1 MPDGT
6 RMTSTSEAF
15 ASDDGGLALLYV
27 RYAGPLRSYA
37 RRLLADEQEA
47 DDLVHEAFVKFLGMV
62 RQGLF
67 DPARGTVQA
76 LVYRIVRNLCL
87 DRLRQARVTQPLGVD
102 EPVSRSERAIERA
115 RVRLAVRA
123 LSALP
128 DKPRRALLMRVRE
141 GLSYQEIARSLDAS
155 LPQVKIWIC
164 RARQQVRA
172 EVERAED
179 ER

>member
-1 MPDGT
+1 MPDRS
-6 RMTSTSEAF
+6 RMTSLSDVLG
-15 ASDDGGLALLYV
+15 SDDGGLSLLYM

-47 DDLVHEAFVKFLGMV
+47 DDLVHEAFLRFIGMV
-62 RQGLF
+62 REGLF

-87 DRLRQARVTQPLGVD
+87 DRLRQVRLTESLGTE
-102 EPVSRSERAIERA
+102 EPVSRSEGLVARS

-123 LSALP
+123 LASLP
-128 DKPRRALLMRVRE
+128 DKQRRALLMRVRE
-141 GLSYQEIARSLDAS
+141 GLSYQDIAQALNAS

-164 RARQQVRA
+164 RARQRVRS

-179 ER
+179 EA